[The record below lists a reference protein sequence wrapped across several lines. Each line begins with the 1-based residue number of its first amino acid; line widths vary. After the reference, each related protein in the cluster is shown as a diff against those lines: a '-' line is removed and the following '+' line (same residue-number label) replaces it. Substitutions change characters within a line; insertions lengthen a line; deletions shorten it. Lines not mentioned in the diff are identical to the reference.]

1 MEFQELL
8 EDDNIIKVGVVP
20 HDDACLLAQD
30 YSICVASTLDLRHLF
45 SYTDLKPEGLAR
57 MAKSQLNIE
66 MDKNWRIRCSDWEAQ
81 ELSEKQL
88 EYAANDAHVGIQ
100 LFKKAAH
107 KIVPSSLWKS
117 EKKALKEV
125 LEISEK
131 YFDLKFKQKTYGGNN
146 SSGNS
151 KNKIQKE
158 FKRSFAT
165 RAKPLYQNCLLQAP
179 DGELLCT
186 CDRKKAQWYVHKDIG
201 VVIAEEPFT
210 VRLKFEPAGRA
221 VGEVGKYYQQVKVN
235 CCVVCGKQESYIRK
249 NVVPREY
256 RKLFPCKFTLKI
268 ISGEFLIILF
278 VFQCL

>member
-1 MEFQELL
+1 MF
-8 EDDNIIKVGVVP
+8 N
-20 HDDACLLAQD
+20 H
-30 YSICVASTLDLRHLF
+30 
-45 SYTDLKPEGLAR
+45 TDIKPEGLAK

-66 MDKNWRIRCSDWEAQ
+66 MDKNWRIRCSDWEAK
-81 ELSEKQL
+81 ELSEQQL

-100 LFKKAAH
+100 LFKKVAN
-107 KIVPSSLWKS
+107 KIVPKSLWKS
-117 EKKALKEV
+117 EKKTLKEV

-131 YFDLKFKQKTYGGNN
+131 YLDIKFKQKSSYGISN
-146 SSGNS
+146 SSGNL

-165 RAKPLYQNCLLQAP
+165 RVKPLYQNCLLQAP

-201 VVIAEEPFT
+201 FVIAEEQFT

-256 RKLFPCKFTLKI
+256 RKLFPCKSKFFI
-268 ISGEFLIILF
+268 QISF
-278 VFQCL
+278 